1 MANDEKLLGYLKRV
15 TAELHQTRQRLQEV
29 QTRER
34 EPVAVVAMSCRYP
47 GGVRSPED
55 LWRLVEKETDAI
67 GAFPDDRGWDTEQLF
82 DSDPDRPRTS
92 YVREGGFVHDAGE
105 FDAAFFGISPREA
118 LTMDPQQRIALE
130 LSWEACERAGID
142 PSALREKQVG
152 VFVGSGGQDYAYA
165 LDAMP
170 EAEEAYLST
179 ANAASVISGRISY
192 TLGLEGPALTVDT
205 ACSSSLVALHLAA
218 QALRRRECDLAL
230 AGGVLIMSLPAPF
243 IAFSRQRG
251 LAPDGR
257 CKAFSDTADGTGWAE
272 GAGIL
277 LLERLS
283 DARRNGHPVLAVVQ
297 GSAVNQDGASNGL
310 TAPNGPSQQ
319 RLIRQALAESRLSA
333 ADVDAVE
340 GHGTGTTLGDPIE
353 AQALLATYGQDRPE
367 GRPLW
372 LGSIKSN
379 IGHAQA
385 AAGAGGVIKMVMALR
400 HGLLPKT
407 LHVTEPSSHVDW
419 SEGAVRLLTETI
431 PWPDSGR
438 PRRAGVS
445 SFGVSGTNAHMI
457 IEQAPDEPAD
467 GTPERPAPADRPA
480 RVPVPWPVSG
490 WDPAA
495 LRAQAR
501 RALAHVTSGGPAD
514 VLDVGYSLATGRAAL
529 QHRAVVLAG
538 DTEEGLRG
546 LAAVADGEPH
556 PDVLVGS
563 AGGGL
568 TAFLFSGQGAQRFGM
583 GRELY
588 EEFPVFADALDAV
601 CAELDRHLDQP
612 LKDVIWS
619 VDGPLDQTVHTQ
631 AGLFAVEVALH
642 RLLESWGV
650 VPDFVA
656 GHSIGELVAAH
667 VAGVWSL
674 QDAATLVA
682 ARGRLMQALPA
693 GGAMA
698 AVEATEDEAV
708 PVLGPAA
715 VAAVNG
721 PGSVVVSGA
730 AHEVDRITAHFAALG
745 RRTTRLKVSHAFHS
759 PLMEPMLEE
768 FRRVAEGL
776 TYAEPVIPVVSHVTG
791 TAAGDL
797 GSPDH
802 WVRHVRE
809 AVRFADG
816 VAYLRSEGVTRFV
829 ELGPDGVLT
838 ALTEDILDR
847 AQDTAAL
854 AVPVLRREHPEPA
867 ALLTAVGRLHVGGA
881 RVDWHA
887 VFAGRGA
894 RRVDLPT
901 YAFQRRRY
909 WPDATGAA
917 AGRVDDVGTAGLEP
931 AGHPLLGAV
940 LALPDS
946 GGVVL
951 TGRLALGTQPWLAD
965 HDLLGSTPLPGAAYV
980 DLLVRAAD
988 EVGCGTIEELTVHDP
1003 LVLPARGALALQ
1015 VAVGPAKAG
1024 TRQVSVHSRPADAPA
1039 DLPWTRNAS
1048 GLLSQ
1053 GHEPATFDLAE
1064 WPPRDADPVDIDDV
1078 YEKLLVRGHGYGPVF
1093 RGLRAAWRRGAELF
1107 AEVELPEND
1116 STGAAGFCI
1125 HPALLDAATHIGLL
1139 DDRTGR
1145 ADGTG
1150 ALLATGWSRVSLH
1163 TTGAKALRVRISPAD
1178 GGGRALRLADATG
1191 RPVLSGTL
1199 TTTTVS
1205 AERLN
1210 SAGGEWHDSLFRV
1223 GWTRTPLEAPRA
1235 TCAVVGAGGFG
1246 PADGAPV
1253 FADLAA
1259 LAETGVPE
1267 VVLVAP
1273 PTGGTGDAHGTPEDV
1288 HAASRGMLELVQ
1300 TWLADDRFAASRLA
1314 VVTGGA
1320 VAAAPHERV
1329 GDLTGAAL
1337 WGLVRVAQAEH
1348 PDRFVLLDTDGT
1360 PESARA
1366 LPAAASLTEP
1376 QVALRAGEPWIPRLT
1391 GAGRAPVRPAPWDP
1405 DGTVLITGGTG
1416 GLGTLI
1422 ARHLVSAHGVRRL
1435 LLTSR
1440 RGLDAPGAA
1449 ELREE
1454 LTALGARVEIAACD
1468 LADRRAAT
1476 ALLDGRAL
1484 TGVVHAAGVLD
1495 DGVISALT
1503 PERVAA
1509 VLRPKV
1515 DAAWNLHELTREQ
1528 DLTAFVLFSSV
1539 SGTLGAPGQ
1548 GNYAMAN
1555 AYLDALAEH
1564 RRGLRL
1570 PAVSLAW
1577 GPWAEAGMAERLGE
1591 DVRRHERSG
1600 IPALSTA
1607 DGLALFDRALEHG
1620 ASVLLPVRF
1629 DIGVLRSHAGSAALP
1644 AMLHGLVRVPA
1655 RQTAR
1660 NAGVAPPTLRLAG
1673 RTGPD
1678 RDRFL
1683 LEVVRGQV
1691 AAVLGHED
1699 GGSVEPDRAFTE
1711 LGFSSLTAVQ
1721 LRNALNAVTG
1731 LRLPTSLVF
1740 DHPTS
1745 RAVAELLLTEL
1756 APEDETGPALDSELR
1771 NLELALEAAEPDEA
1785 ERARVTARLRAITA
1799 AWAVSSR
1806 PDDDTAAGTSL
1817 ATVSAKEMFDIL
1829 DGELETPA

>member
-29 QTRER
+29 QTQER

-67 GAFPDDRGWDTEQLF
+67 GAFPEDRGWDTGQLF
-82 DSDPDRPRTS
+82 DSDPDRPHTS

-142 PSALREKQVG
+142 PSGLREKQVG

-257 CKAFSDTADGTGWAE
+257 CKAFSDTADGTGWSE

-283 DARRNGHPVLAVVQ
+283 DARRNGHPVLAVVR
-297 GSAVNQDGASNGL
+297 GSAINQDGASNGL

-367 GRPLW
+367 ERPLW
-372 LGSIKSN
+372 LGSVKSN

-385 AAGAGGVIKMVMALR
+385 AAGVGGVIKMVMALR
-400 HGLLPKT
+400 HGLLPRT

-419 SEGAVRLLTETI
+419 SEGAVRLLTEAI

-467 GTPERPAPADRPA
+467 GAPEVPANRSA
-480 RVPVPWPVSG
+480 RFPVPWPVSG
-490 WDPAA
+490 RDPAA
-495 LRAQAR
+495 LRAQAG
-501 RALAHVTSGGPAD
+501 RALAQVSSGGPAD

-556 PDVLVGS
+556 PGVLVGS
-563 AGGGL
+563 AGGGP
-568 TAFLFSGQGAQRFGM
+568 TAFLFSGQGAQRPGM

-588 EEFPVFADALDAV
+588 EEFPVFAEALDEV

-612 LKDVIWS
+612 LKGVIWS
-619 VDGPLDQTVHTQ
+619 EDGPLDQTVHTQ
-631 AGLFAVEVALH
+631 TGLFAVEVALH
-642 RLLESWGV
+642 RLLESWGM

-656 GHSIGELVAAH
+656 GHSIGELAAAY

-708 PVLGPAA
+708 PVLGAADVA

-730 AHEVDRITAHFAALG
+730 ADQVDRITAHFAALG

-776 TYAEPVIPVVSHVTG
+776 TYAEPAIPVVSTMTG
-791 TAAGDL
+791 TTAGDL

-816 VAYLRSEGVTRFV
+816 VARLRAEGVTRFV

-854 AVPVLRREHPEPA
+854 AVPALRREHPEPA
-867 ALLTAVGRLHVGGA
+867 ALLTAIGRLHVGGA
-881 RVDWHA
+881 RVDWNA

-901 YAFQRRRY
+901 YAFQRKRY

-917 AGRVDDVGTAGLEP
+917 TGRVDDVGTAGLEP

-940 LALPDS
+940 LALPGS
-946 GGVVL
+946 GGAVL

-980 DLLVRAAD
+980 DLLMRAAD
-988 EVGCGTIEELTVHDP
+988 EVGCGTIAELTVHEP
-1003 LVLPARGALALQ
+1003 LVVPARGALSLQ
-1015 VAVGPAKAG
+1015 VAVGPEEAG
-1024 TRQVSVHSRPADAPA
+1024 TRQVDVHSRPADAPA
-1039 DLPWTRNAS
+1039 DLPWTHNAS
-1048 GLLSQ
+1048 GLFSPDQ
-1053 GHEPATFDLAE
+1053 ESAAFDLAE
-1064 WPPRDADPVDIDDV
+1064 WPPRAADPVDIDDA

-1093 RGLRAAWRRGAELF
+1093 QGLRAAWRRDGELF
-1107 AEVELPEND
+1107 AEVELPESG
-1116 STGAAGFCI
+1116 STGVAGFGI
-1125 HPALLDAATHIGLL
+1125 HPALLDAATHIAFL
-1139 DDRTGR
+1139 DEATGRTG
-1145 ADGTG
+1145 GTE
-1150 ALLATGWSRVSLH
+1150 AVMATGWSGVSLH
-1163 TTGAKALRVRISPAD
+1163 TTGAKALRVRISPAA
-1178 GGGRALRLADATG
+1178 GSGRTLRLADETG
-1191 RPVLSGTL
+1191 RPVLSGAV
-1199 TTTTVS
+1199 TTTAVS
-1205 AERLN
+1205 AERLT
-1210 SAGGEWHDSLFRV
+1210 SAGGAWHDSLFRV
-1223 GWTRTPLEAPRA
+1223 GWTRTLLEAPRA
-1235 TCAVVGAGGFG
+1235 TCAVVGVV
-1246 PADGAPV
+1246 ADGLGQADGIPV

-1259 LAETGVPE
+1259 LAETDVPE

-1273 PTGGTGDAHGTPEDV
+1273 SVRDVREAPAAGGTG
-1288 HAASRGMLELVQ
+1288 
-1300 TWLADDRFAASRLA
+1300 
-1314 VVTGGA
+1314 
-1320 VAAAPHERV
+1320 
-1329 GDLTGAAL
+1329 
-1337 WGLVRVAQAEH
+1337 
-1348 PDRFVLLDTDGT
+1348 
-1360 PESARA
+1360 
-1366 LPAAASLTEP
+1366 
-1376 QVALRAGEPWIPRLT
+1376 
-1391 GAGRAPVRPAPWDP
+1391 
-1405 DGTVLITGGTG
+1405 
-1416 GLGTLI
+1416 
-1422 ARHLVSAHGVRRL
+1422 
-1435 LLTSR
+1435 
-1440 RGLDAPGAA
+1440 
-1449 ELREE
+1449 
-1454 LTALGARVEIAACD
+1454 
-1468 LADRRAAT
+1468 
-1476 ALLDGRAL
+1476 
-1484 TGVVHAAGVLD
+1484 
-1495 DGVISALT
+1495 
-1503 PERVAA
+1503 
-1509 VLRPKV
+1509 
-1515 DAAWNLHELTREQ
+1515 
-1528 DLTAFVLFSSV
+1528 
-1539 SGTLGAPGQ
+1539 SG
-1548 GNYAMAN
+1548 
-1555 AYLDALAEH
+1555 
-1564 RRGLRL
+1564 
-1570 PAVSLAW
+1570 
-1577 GPWAEAGMAERLGE
+1577 
-1591 DVRRHERSG
+1591 
-1600 IPALSTA
+1600 
-1607 DGLALFDRALEHG
+1607 
-1620 ASVLLPVRF
+1620 
-1629 DIGVLRSHAGSAALP
+1629 
-1644 AMLHGLVRVPA
+1644 
-1655 RQTAR
+1655 
-1660 NAGVAPPTLRLAG
+1660 
-1673 RTGPD
+1673 
-1678 RDRFL
+1678 
-1683 LEVVRGQV
+1683 
-1691 AAVLGHED
+1691 
-1699 GGSVEPDRAFTE
+1699 
-1711 LGFSSLTAVQ
+1711 
-1721 LRNALNAVTG
+1721 
-1731 LRLPTSLVF
+1731 
-1740 DHPTS
+1740 
-1745 RAVAELLLTEL
+1745 
-1756 APEDETGPALDSELR
+1756 
-1771 NLELALEAAEPDEA
+1771 
-1785 ERARVTARLRAITA
+1785 
-1799 AWAVSSR
+1799 
-1806 PDDDTAAGTSL
+1806 
-1817 ATVSAKEMFDIL
+1817 
-1829 DGELETPA
+1829 